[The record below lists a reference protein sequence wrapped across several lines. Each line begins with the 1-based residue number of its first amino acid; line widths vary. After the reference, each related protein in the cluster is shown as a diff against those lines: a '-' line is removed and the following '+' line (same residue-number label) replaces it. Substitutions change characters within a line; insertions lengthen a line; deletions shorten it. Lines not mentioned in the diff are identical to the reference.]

1 MTELCGKAAGQSSVV
16 SRTLCFLIYPYDYSP
31 ASRLCLVISSMS
43 TLRRRL
49 GKVFSETPSTS
60 PSRDD
65 TPDAGEEVRLVPV
78 SKLRKLTTAKR
89 SKRKSWLIFGLG
101 GLFGLVVAVFFA
113 NQQEVIKLEGL
124 LDVNL
129 DSFMDVI
136 PAGIVRDVR
145 DLSVRVVV

>member
-1 MTELCGKAAGQSSVV
+1 
-16 SRTLCFLIYPYDYSP
+16 
-31 ASRLCLVISSMS
+31 MS
-43 TLRRRL
+43 ELRRRL
-49 GKVFSETPSTS
+49 GRIFSETPSPS
-60 PSRDD
+60 PSRDG

-78 SKLRKLTTAKR
+78 SKLKKLTTVKR

-129 DSFMDVI
+129 DSLMDVI
-136 PAGIVRDVR
+136 PAGIVRDAR
-145 DLSVRVVV
+145 DLSVRTLVYRDRYVLIVEEIRARGCEL